1 VAAFFTHGMR
11 TLSLP
16 ARLYV
21 ICLSTLAFGAAVA
34 SALIVFSR
42 PELLIP
48 AFVLTAVVA
57 AFDSYPVVIHGDQT
71 ETTISTAVKV
81 SAILLFSP
89 SVVIMGTFVGTAI
102 AELRLERK
110 PIKKLFNVS
119 AMTTIYAVMALVY
132 GTIQGSVHGIIETPV
147 DLFALGA
154 LALTDLVLNSLIVS
168 LIVSLADH
176 TSLRY
181 VWSENFKPIIWHD
194 FSMVPL
200 GAFIALLW
208 RLSPWAVLFAA
219 VPLLLVRYSYE
230 MVRTLRRQTL
240 HALML
245 LARMLDERDEHTHHH
260 CELVAQHAEEIARA
274 MGLAQ
279 GEVDIVKRAAYLH
292 DIGKIGMSNE
302 ILFKPDTLTPAER
315 ELAKRHAVL
324 GAELLSQFPLFE
336 KGATYVR
343 HHHERWDGKGYPD
356 GLAGEEIPLGA
367 RILCVSDSFQ
377 AMIEDRPYRLAL
389 PLHTAL
395 TEISVHAGSQFD
407 TRVVRALFR
416 AKGVSTPDGELNLK
430 LAESTESN
438 ARPDGAT
445 ASAQPSARTES
456 SVAVMPSATA
466 PVAGLHG
473 ADSNTVSAN
482 GAVQPSVRPAGESA
496 PISH

>member
-1 VAAFFTHGMR
+1 
-11 TLSLP
+11 
-16 ARLYV
+16 
-21 ICLSTLAFGAAVA
+21 
-34 SALIVFSR
+34 
-42 PELLIP
+42 
-48 AFVLTAVVA
+48 
-57 AFDSYPVVIHGDQT
+57 
-71 ETTISTAVKV
+71 
-81 SAILLFSP
+81 
-89 SVVIMGTFVGTAI
+89 
-102 AELRLERK
+102 
-110 PIKKLFNVS
+110 
-119 AMTTIYAVMALVY
+119 
-132 GTIQGSVHGIIETPV
+132 
-147 DLFALGA
+147 
-154 LALTDLVLNSLIVS
+154 
-168 LIVSLADH
+168 
-176 TSLRY
+176 
-181 VWSENFKPIIWHD
+181 
-194 FSMVPL
+194 
-200 GAFIALLW
+200 
-208 RLSPWAVLFAA
+208 VLFAA